1 MSDEQEDG
9 AHCVYEW
16 NEQEQLSPV
25 CFPYFSLCLTF
36 MRLTV
41 TSELPTAVRGR
52 RLDFTVLYYRDTEKK
67 KTHEKLEGPGSV
79 LKVEMVS

>member
-1 MSDEQEDG
+1 MTDEQEDDV
-9 AHCVYEW
+9 HCVYEW

-25 CFPYFSLCLTF
+25 CFSYFSLCLTF
-36 MRLTV
+36 MRLIV

-52 RLDFTVLYYRDTEKK
+52 RLDFTVLYYGDTEKK
-67 KTHEKLEGPGSV
+67 KTHEKLEWPGSG